1 MSVASATHK
10 KTSRI
15 YQDLNAA
22 LNSALRHTGSPRRM
36 SFMDK
41 VMKVFGPFLSRKG
54 FPTALCEEAMLNVVA
69 RDAGSK

>member
-1 MSVASATHK
+1 MSVASAAHK

-22 LNSALRHTGSPRRM
+22 LNSALRHTGSPRRL

-41 VMKVFGPFLSRKG
+41 VIKVFGALPRRASQLSSAKKV
-54 FPTALCEEAMLNVVA
+54 MLNAVA